1 MISGHAIP
9 RVKREN
15 KPLVTLRLDADVLAF
30 SRQRGRR
37 YQTHINAVLRAYVEA
52 HSSKHDRNG

>member
-1 MISGHAIP
+1 MPSP
-9 RVKREN
+9 VKREN
-15 KPLVTLRLDADVLAF
+15 KQLVTLRLDADVLAF
-30 SRQRGRR
+30 FRQRGRR